1 MGLTG
6 LEIFKQLPK
15 TNCKECGLPTCLAF
29 SMALANGKISLS
41 ACPSVSET
49 AKDALT
55 AASAP
60 PIRLVKV
67 GAGDGILSLGD
78 ETELFRHDKR
88 FNHPT
93 AVAVIVN
100 DNDDLDERLEAIDAL
115 SFKRVGQQYTV
126 DMVAVVNASG
136 DAGKFKE
143 AVETAVANTAKN
155 LLLVCED
162 VTAMT
167 GALPA
172 AAARKPLL
180 YAATA
185 DNHVQMTEL
194 ARSSGCALVVKAAN
208 LDALVELVDKIVAL
222 GYRELVLDPGSRE
235 IGTVISR
242 MTQIR
247 RLAVR
252 KKFRSFGYPTIAFTA
267 EDDEQAELLQ
277 AAAYIAKYTSVV
289 VVRTTKKELHLPL
302 LSWRANLFTDPQ
314 KPVAVEPGLYAI
326 GDAGPDSPVYCTT
339 NFSLT
344 YFLVEGE
351 VDGTHIPSYIIAL
364 DTGGTS
370 VLTAYAD
377 NRFNAEKIAG
387 VIKDLNM
394 HEKVK
399 HRKIVIPGA
408 VAVIKGR
415 LEDESGWEVIVGPR
429 EASGIRK
436 FAKDR
441 FS

>member
-1 MGLTG
+1 MALTG

-29 SMALANGKISLS
+29 AMALANGKISLD
-41 ACPSVSET
+41 ACPAVSDE
-49 AKDALT
+49 AKEAL
-55 AASAP
+55 AASAAP

-67 GAGDGILSLGD
+67 GAGDNILSLGD

-93 AVAVIVN
+93 AVAVTLN
-100 DNDDLDERLEAIDAL
+100 DSDDPAARLKAIDAL

-126 DMVAVVNASG
+126 DMVAVVNTSG
-136 DAGKFKE
+136 DAGRFKE
-143 AVETAVANTAKN
+143 VVERTVSITDKN
-155 LLLVCED
+155 LLLVSED
-162 VTAMT
+162 VAAMAA
-167 GALPA
+167 ALPV

-180 YAATA
+180 YAAAA
-185 DNHVQMTEL
+185 DNYVQMTEL
-194 ARSSGCALVVKAAN
+194 AKGSGCALAVKAAS
-208 LDALVELVDKIVAL
+208 LDALAELVDKIVAL
-222 GYRELVLDPGSRE
+222 GCRELVLDPGSPE
-235 IGTVISR
+235 TGTQIAR
-242 MTQIR
+242 LTQIR

-252 KKFRSFGYPTIAFTA
+252 KKFRAFGYPTIAFTT
-267 EDDEQAELLQ
+267 EHDEQAELLQ
-277 AAAYIAKYTSVV
+277 AAAYMAKYAGVL
-289 VVRTTKKELHLPL
+289 VVRTTKKELLLPL

-314 KPVAVEPGLYAI
+314 KPVTVEPGLYAI

-351 VDGTHIPSYIIAL
+351 VDATRIPSYIIAV
-364 DTGGTS
+364 DTGGIS

-377 NRFNAEKIAG
+377 NKFTAEKIAG
-387 VIKDLNM
+387 AIKELNM
-394 HEKVK
+394 EEKVR

-408 VAVIKGR
+408 VAVLKGR

-429 EASGIRK
+429 EASGITK
-436 FAKDR
+436 FARER